1 MHFTSESRVGFATTK
16 GIRFDIGLQ
25 HDLDCGPTSLRSEY
39 MLTIDWVV
47 CKPCPLTLV
56 LFEELMSIRQ
66 HYSDAVKRIN
76 TVTGQNMQEA
86 FFQEAQQSFHL
97 ENNRASLP
105 TAQGLLVLF
114 MASAFLSR
122 DGAAPIYRTLAYNMI
137 DRLRLEDKV
146 PITEDEKEKTA
157 YCTAAWGFYCCEM

>member
-1 MHFTSESRVGFATTK
+1 
-16 GIRFDIGLQ
+16 
-25 HDLDCGPTSLRSEY
+25 
-39 MLTIDWVV
+39 MLTVSWVV
-47 CKPCPLTLV
+47 RKPCPPALV
-56 LFEELMSIRQ
+56 LSEELTSTRQ

-86 FFQEAQQSFHL
+86 FFLEAQHFFER

-122 DGAAPIYRTLAYNMI
+122 DGAAPMYRSLGYSMI
-137 DRLRLEDKV
+137 DRLRLEDKAL
-146 PITEDEKEKTA
+146 ITEDEQERSA
-157 YCTAAWGFYCCEM
+157 YFTAAWGFYCCEM